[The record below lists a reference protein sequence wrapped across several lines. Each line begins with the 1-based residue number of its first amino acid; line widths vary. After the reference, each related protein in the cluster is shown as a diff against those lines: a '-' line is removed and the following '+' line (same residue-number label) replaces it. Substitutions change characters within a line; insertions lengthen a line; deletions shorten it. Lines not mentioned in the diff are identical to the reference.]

1 MKKILLIVS
10 FFILIAC
17 ESNSSGKLNSYE
29 SSVIKAKDAIKYV
42 GDYKT
47 VCGKV
52 VSGTYAS
59 SSRGNP
65 TFLNLDKSYPNHY
78 FTIVIWGK
86 NRSNFSSPPENMYLY
101 KDVCVEGI
109 IETYRGK
116 AQIEISNQSKINFRK

>member
-1 MKKILLIVS
+1 VKKERKMKKILLIVS

-17 ESNSSGKLNSYE
+17 ETNSSG

-47 VCGKV
+47 VCGNV

-101 KDVCVEGI
+101 KDICVEGT
-109 IETYRGK
+109 IETYKGK
-116 AQIEISNQSKINFRK
+116 AQIEVSNTSKIKIK